1 MSFILDLLE
10 GGWYGLVD
18 YLSFHVLTCLVPAF
32 FIAGAI
38 TLFFSQATVLKY
50 FGPKAN
56 KFVAYAVASVSGT
69 VLAVCSC
76 TVLPIFGGI
85 YKRGAGLGPAIAF
98 LYSGPAINILAIIY
112 SARLLGYDI
121 GVARAV
127 GAVAFAAIVGLL
139 MALIFSREKKQRDEQ
154 SEKAFAVLEQEPAGK
169 PWWQQLIFFGT
180 LIGIL
185 VFLASKNW
193 IVAAIFFAVLG
204 FVLWRWF
211 TLDEIKLWMK
221 ETFLFTK
228 KIFPWLIGG
237 VFFSGM
243 LRVLIPSDW
252 VSAFAGKNTLLANF
266 GVSLFGAATYFSTL
280 TEVPLMRMFM
290 DLGMTK
296 GPVVSMLLADP
307 ALSIPSILVLG
318 SLIGWKKTLTYVGL
332 VVVMAT
338 LTGYTLGMFFLR

>member
-1 MSFILDLLE
+1 VDFILNLLE
-10 GGWYGLVD
+10 AGWLGLVD

-38 TLFFSQATVLKY
+38 TLFFSQATVIKY

-56 KFVAYAVASVSGT
+56 KAVSYGVASISGT

-76 TVLPIFGGI
+76 TILPIFGGI

-127 GAVAFAAIVGLL
+127 GAIVFSVVIGLL
-139 MALIFSREKKQRDEQ
+139 MALIFMGEKTKYDN
-154 SEKAFAVLEQEPAGK
+154 KAFAALEKEPEGK
-169 PWWQQLIFFGT
+169 KLWQQVIFFGS

-193 IVAAIFFAVLG
+193 IAAALSFAVLG
-204 FVLWRWF
+204 FALRWF
-211 TLDEIKLWMK
+211 TFEEMKMWMK
-221 ETFLFTK
+221 ETFFFTK

-237 VFFSGM
+237 VFFAGM
-243 LRVLIPSDW
+243 LRFVIPPDW
-252 VSAFAGKNTLLANF
+252 IKAFAGENTIQANF
-266 GVSLFGAATYFSTL
+266 GASLIGAATYFATL
-280 TEVPLMRMFM
+280 TEVPLMRSLM
-290 DLGMTK
+290 DLGMAK
-296 GPVVSMLLADP
+296 GPVVAMLLADP

-318 SLIGWKKTLTYVGL
+318 SMIGWKKTFAYVGL
-332 VVVMAT
+332 VVVMST
-338 LTGYTLGMFFLR
+338 MTGYLLGMWFLK

>member
-1 MSFILDLLE
+1 VDFALNLLKS
-10 GGWYGLVD
+10 GWLGLVD

-50 FGPKAN
+50 FGPKSN
-56 KFVAYAVASVSGT
+56 KIVSYGVASISGT

-85 YKRGAGLGPAIAF
+85 YKRGAGLGPAVAF

-121 GVARAV
+121 GVARGV
-127 GAVAFAAIVGLL
+127 GAVAFSVVVGLL
-139 MALIFSREKKQRDEQ
+139 MALIFSHDKTKYD
-154 SEKAFAVLEQEPAGK
+154 EKAFLSLEKEPEGK
-169 PWWQQLIFFGT
+169 KLWQQIIFFAS
-180 LIGIL
+180 LICIL
-185 VFLASKNW
+185 VFMASKNW
-193 IVAAIFFAVLG
+193 MGSVISFAVLG

-211 TLDEIKLWMK
+211 NLEEITMWMK
-221 ETFLFTK
+221 ETFFFTK

-237 VFFSGM
+237 VFFAGM
-243 LRVLIPSDW
+243 LRFVVPSEW
-252 VSAFAGKNTLLANF
+252 VSAFAGKNTIQANF

-280 TEVPLMRMFM
+280 TEVPLMKAFM

-296 GPVVSMLLADP
+296 GPVLSMLLADP

-318 SLIGWKKTLTYVGL
+318 SIIGWKKTFSYVGL
-332 VVVMAT
+332 VVIMAT
-338 LTGYTLGMFFLR
+338 MTGFLLGMWFLK

>member
-18 YLSFHVLTCLVPAF
+18 YLSFHVLTCLIPAF

-127 GAVAFAAIVGLL
+127 GAIAFAAIVGLL
-139 MALIFSREKKQRDEQ
+139 MAFIFSREKKIPDSN
-154 SEKAFAVLEQEPAGK
+154 SEKAFAALEQEPGAR
-169 PWWQQLIFFGT
+169 
-180 LIGIL
+180 
-185 VFLASKNW
+185 N
-193 IVAAIFFAVLG
+193 
-204 FVLWRWF
+204 
-211 TLDEIKLWMK
+211 
-221 ETFLFTK
+221 
-228 KIFPWLIGG
+228 GG
-237 VFFSGM
+237 SRLSFSA
-243 LRVLIPSDW
+243 R
-252 VSAFAGKNTLLANF
+252 
-266 GVSLFGAATYFSTL
+266 
-280 TEVPLMRMFM
+280 
-290 DLGMTK
+290 
-296 GPVVSMLLADP
+296 
-307 ALSIPSILVLG
+307 
-318 SLIGWKKTLTYVGL
+318 
-332 VVVMAT
+332 
-338 LTGYTLGMFFLR
+338 

>member
-1 MSFILDLLE
+1 MSYLLDLLE
-10 GGWYGLVD
+10 AGWLGLVD

-50 FGPKAN
+50 FGPKSN
-56 KFVAYAVASVSGT
+56 KVVSYGVASISGT

-85 YKRGAGLGPAIAF
+85 YKRGAGLGPAVAF

-127 GAVAFAAIVGLL
+127 GAIAFSVVIGLL
-139 MALIFSREKKQRDEQ
+139 MALIFIRDKTKYD
-154 SEKAFAVLEQEPAGK
+154 EKAFAALEKEPEGK
-169 PWWQQLIFFGT
+169 KLWQQVIYFGS

-193 IVAAIFFAVLG
+193 IAAALSFAVLG
-204 FVLWRWF
+204 FALRWF
-211 TLDEIKLWMK
+211 SLEEIKMWLK
-221 ETFLFTK
+221 ETFFFTK

-237 VFFSGM
+237 VFFAGM
-243 LRVLIPSDW
+243 LRFVIPPNW
-252 VSAFAGKNTLLANF
+252 VSAFAGQNTLQANF
-266 GVSLFGAATYFSTL
+266 GVSLFGAATYFATL
-280 TEVPLMRMFM
+280 TEVPLMRAFM

-296 GPVVSMLLADP
+296 GPVLSMLLADP

-318 SLIGWKKTLTYVGL
+318 SLIGWKKTFTYVGL
-332 VVVMAT
+332 VVVMAAM
-338 LTGYTLGMFFLR
+338 TGFMLGAWFLK